1 MISFKP
7 TLQIKISVIAIMVL
21 AIAFSAFVFYAIKQE
36 EAALLN
42 EKEKASEMMAR
53 PILNSIYYDMLAER
67 AEMVYYLMQ
76 GMKDVK
82 GVERVQIV
90 RGNGNEVAFNDDKTL
105 KAVEEEY
112 GELKTEWLT
121 PRISYDTTA
130 ATGIES
136 PGFKDAF
143 QSLKNSIDATHYIET
158 TGGKRLFT
166 YIIPI
171 EELKKCSACHKPG
184 GGRGI
189 LMISTSLED
198 TYSTLAVRRNRWILL
213 GLGAIGIVG
222 IILSLSLRIG
232 IIRHVEKMAQA
243 AKGFAGGNFTHR
255 VKVSSKDEIGSLA
268 DSMNEM
274 AEQLHTLYSGLERQ
288 VEMKTEELQAAYEE
302 LTISNEDLQA
312 SYAELE
318 TTTAELEE
326 ANKRLADVN
335 EELKGI
341 DMLKTDFLQ
350 TISHEL
356 RSPLSPI
363 LGYLDLMQEG
373 KAGELTPKQKSM
385 LGEMHT
391 CGRNMQLL
399 VDEMLEV
406 VSIEAGNLVL
416 NFEDLDLHLILE
428 QSINEI
434 RRYVAEK
441 KIEMVAR
448 IPSDPLWLMGDVR
461 RLTDI
466 FTHLL
471 RNAVKFNNQG
481 GKITV
486 EVLNR
491 DNGVEVIVSDTGIGI
506 PREKLDRIFGLF
518 YQVDSSST
526 RHHEGVGLGLY
537 LVKRLVD
544 LHSGAITV
552 ESEEGVGT
560 RFSIFIPKNHQAVL
574 SNQNRQLV

>member
-1 MISFKP
+1 MTSFKH
-7 TLQIKISVIAIMVL
+7 TLQIKISFVAIMVL
-21 AIAFSAFVFYAIKQE
+21 ALTSSTFVFYAIKQE
-36 EAALLN
+36 EAALLK

-53 PILNSIYYDMLAER
+53 PILHAIYDDMLAER

-90 RGNGNEVAFNDDKTL
+90 RGNGKEVAFNDDKTL

-121 PRISYDTTA
+121 PRISYDSAA

-143 QSLKNSIDATHYIET
+143 KSLKNSIDATHYIET

-171 EELKKCSACHKPG
+171 EEHKKCNACHKSG
-184 GGRGI
+184 GDRGV

-198 TYSTLAVRRNRWILL
+198 TYLTLAVRRNRWIML

-222 IILSLSLRIG
+222 IMLSLSLRIG
-232 IIRHVEKMAQA
+232 VIRHVEEMAQA
-243 AKGFAGGNFTHR
+243 AQRLAGGDFTHR
-255 VKVSSKDEIGSLA
+255 LKVSSKDEIGLLA
-268 DSMNEM
+268 NSMNDM

-288 VEMKTEELQAAYEE
+288 VEMKTEELQVANEE
-302 LTISNEDLQA
+302 LTVSNEDLQA

-318 TTTAELEE
+318 ATTAELEE
-326 ANKRLADVN
+326 ANHRLAHVN
-335 EELKGI
+335 EELIGI
-341 DMLKTDFLQ
+341 DRLKTNFLQ

-363 LGYLDLMQEG
+363 LGYLDLMKKG
-373 KAGELTPKQKSM
+373 KTGELTQKQKNIV
-385 LGEMHT
+385 GEMQT

-406 VSIEAGNLVL
+406 VSIEAGNLL
-416 NFEDLDLHLILE
+416 LDFEDLDLHLILE
-428 QSINEI
+428 QSIKDI
-434 RRYVAEK
+434 RRYADEK
-441 KIEMVAR
+441 KIEMVTR

-486 EVLNR
+486 EALNR
-491 DNGVEVIVSDTGIGI
+491 DNGVEVIVSDTGIGV
-506 PREKLDRIFGLF
+506 PREKLDQIFGLF

-526 RHHEGVGLGLY
+526 RYHEGVGLGLY

-544 LHSGAITV
+544 LHSGTITV
-552 ESEEGVGT
+552 ESEEGIGT
-560 RFSIFIPKNHQAVL
+560 RFSISIPKNRQAVL

>member
-1 MISFKP
+1 
-7 TLQIKISVIAIMVL
+7 MVL
-21 AIAFSAFVFYAIKQE
+21 APTSSAFVFYAIRQE
-36 EAALLN
+36 EAALLK

-53 PILNSIYYDMLAER
+53 PILHAIYYDMLAER

-76 GMKDVK
+76 GMKHVK

-90 RGNGNEVAFNDDKTL
+90 RGNGKEIAFNDDKTL
-105 KAVEEEY
+105 KEVEEEY
-112 GELKTEWLT
+112 GELKTAWLT
-121 PRISYDTTA
+121 PRISYDSAA

-136 PGFKDAF
+136 PRFKDAF

-158 TGGKRLFT
+158 AAGKRLFT

-171 EELKKCSACHKPG
+171 EEHKKCNACHKSG
-184 GGRGI
+184 GGRGV

-198 TYSTLAVRRNRWILL
+198 TYSALAVRRNRWTML

-222 IILSLSLRIG
+222 LILSLSLRIG
-232 IIRHVEKMAQA
+232 VIRHVEKMAQA
-243 AKGFAGGNFTHR
+243 AQEFAGGDLTHR
-255 VKVSSKDEIGSLA
+255 LKVSSKDEIGLLA
-268 DSMNEM
+268 NSMNDM

-302 LTISNEDLQA
+302 LTVSNEDLQA
-312 SYAELE
+312 SYTEVEA
-318 TTTAELEE
+318 TTAELEE
-326 ANKRLADVN
+326 ANHRLADVN

-341 DMLKTDFLQ
+341 DRLKTNFLQ
-350 TISHEL
+350 TISHEM

-363 LGYLDLMQEG
+363 LGYLDLMKEG
-373 KAGELTPKQKSM
+373 KAGELTPKQKNM
-385 LGEMHT
+385 VGEMQA

-416 NFEDLDLHLILE
+416 SFEELDLRLILE
-428 QSINEI
+428 KSVNEI
-434 RRYVAEK
+434 RRYADEK
-441 KIEMVAR
+441 KIDMVIT
-448 IPSDPLWLMGDVR
+448 IPSGPLWLMGDVR

-471 RNAVKFNNQG
+471 RNAVKFNRQA

-486 EVLNR
+486 EALNR
-491 DNGVEVIVSDTGIGI
+491 DNDVEVIVSDTGIGI
-506 PREKLDRIFGLF
+506 PSEKLDQIFGLF

-526 RHHEGVGLGLY
+526 RYHEGVGLGLY

-552 ESEEGVGT
+552 ESKEGVGT
-560 RFSIFIPKNHQAVL
+560 RFSIFIPKKHQAAL
-574 SNQNRQLV
+574 SNQKRKVV

>member
-1 MISFKP
+1 MTSLKP
-7 TLQIKISVIAIMVL
+7 TLQIKISVVVIMVL
-21 AIAFSAFVFYAIKQE
+21 ALTSSAFVFYAIKQE

-53 PILNSIYYDMLAER
+53 PILHAIYDDMLAER

-90 RGNGNEVAFNDDKTL
+90 RGNGNEVAFTDDKTL
-105 KAVEEEY
+105 KSVKEEY
-112 GELKTEWLT
+112 GELKIEWLT
-121 PRISYDTTA
+121 PRISNGRNEG
-130 ATGIES
+130 TGIET
-136 PGFKDAF
+136 PAFKEAF
-143 QSLKNSIDATHYIET
+143 KALKTGTGSTHYIET
-158 TGGKRLFT
+158 TGEKRLFT

-171 EELKKCSACHKPG
+171 EERKKCSACHKSG
-184 GGRGI
+184 GDRGV

-198 TYSTLAVRRNRWILL
+198 TYLTLAVRRNRWIML

-222 IILSLSLRIG
+222 IMLSLSLRIG
-232 IIRHVEKMAQA
+232 VIRHVEKMAQA
-243 AKGFAGGNFTHR
+243 AQGFAGGDFTHR
-255 VKVSSKDEIGSLA
+255 LRVSSKDEIGSLA
-268 DSMNEM
+268 SSMNDM

-288 VEMKTEELQAAYEE
+288 VKIRTEELQSANEE
-302 LTISNEDLQA
+302 LAVSNEDLQA

-318 TTTAELEE
+318 ATTTELEE
-326 ANKRLADVN
+326 ANHRLADVN

-341 DMLKTDFLQ
+341 DRLKTNFLQ

-363 LGYLDLMQEG
+363 LGYLDLMKEG
-373 KAGELTPKQKSM
+373 KAGELTPKQKNM
-385 LGEMHT
+385 VGEMQT
-391 CGRNMQLL
+391 CGRNMLLL

-406 VSIEAGNLVL
+406 VSIEAGNMLL
-416 NFEDLDLHLILE
+416 NIEDLDLHLILQ
-428 QSINEI
+428 QSLKDI
-434 RRYVAEK
+434 RRYADEK
-441 KIEMVAR
+441 KIEMATR
-448 IPSDPLWLMGDVR
+448 IPSDPLWLTGDVR

-466 FTHLL
+466 FTHIL

-491 DNGVEVIVSDTGIGI
+491 DNGVEVTVSDTGIGI
-506 PREKLDRIFGLF
+506 PREKLDKIFGLF
-518 YQVDSSST
+518 YQVDSSPI
-526 RHHEGVGLGLY
+526 RYYEGVGLGLY

-544 LHSGAITV
+544 LHGGTITV

-560 RFSIFIPKNHQAVL
+560 RFSISILKNSHAAL